1 MTLRSARLCL
11 AAGMVVF
18 AAGRLPA
25 QPPRPIPPANRS
37 NDNFLIDYNIQGADV
52 DAVLQNLEDFT
63 GRTVIRPQAL
73 TPFTYTLKMRAT
85 KSDLII
91 ALESLLEANGV
102 AVIPLG
108 DKYLKVVPLQLAR
121 TEAPE
126 LIEGSTLDLPP
137 SDRVV
142 TKLFQFQFLRVEEF
156 FTPQLIQGMFSP
168 NIAGNVVTVPKANA
182 AFVTDT
188 LANVQRTERLVEKLD
203 QPLMA
208 GLKPKFYT
216 LQNGAKASDVV
227 NKLKTILSGPLQNQ
241 IGTATTYSADD
252 RTNQIILLADP
263 HQEKLFDELIE
274 KLDVT
279 STPNTRNE
287 VIYLKHAD
295 AQTVAPILQQLVQGQ
310 VAAAQKA
317 TTAQSL
323 RPGEASSGPNQGQN
337 GAPAVPGGIA
347 GLPGGGTLAPSPAA
361 QAVASAA
368 ASNPNNEFSTLAVI
382 QADERSNS
390 IIISGTVD
398 DIRLIKELIAKID
411 IVLAQVRIEVIVAEV
426 TLTDTDQSG
435 ITALGLTVG
444 TDNVRGTHITNF
456 TGSVPGWDVTSGVV
470 NPLAFQAALNS
481 TTTGSRNLVKIL
493 QTPVIT
499 TTHAKQGEVNVG
511 EKDPLITSTQSTP
524 VSGGTT
530 SSSGFATNSTVS
542 YTDISVDLKV
552 TPLIGDDGN
561 IAMTI
566 DQVVDDIIGN
576 VTINGNTQPIIGH
589 RETTSFINC
598 KDGQMVVLGGLQ
610 RTVKS
615 TTQTKLGLLFEIPI
629 LSQLLGGHTDEL
641 DRTELLIFVRP
652 HVIPPDEAT
661 ADTKEEVKVMS
672 NKKDINAFL
681 QDPSKQ
687 PDRNDKKQN
696 LLDRF

>member
-1 MTLRSARLCL
+1 MTLPLARLCV
-11 AAGMVVF
+11 AASLVLF
-18 AAGRLPA
+18 ASRLPA
-25 QPPRPIPPANRS
+25 QTAAPRPAPL
-37 NDNFLIDYNIQGADV
+37 FDYNIQGTDV
-52 DAVLQNLEDFT
+52 DAVLNTLEELT

-73 TPFTYTLKMRAT
+73 PAATYTIKEVQVT
-85 KSDLII
+85 KADLVI

-108 DKYLKVVPLQLAR
+108 EKYLKVVPLQLAR

-126 LIEGSTLDLPP
+126 FIDGSTLGLPP

-142 TKLFQFQFLRVEEF
+142 TKMFQFQFLRVSEF
-156 FTPQLIQGMFSP
+156 FNPALIQGMFSP
-168 NIAGNVVTVPKANA
+168 NIAGNVVVVEKANA

-188 LANVQRTERLVEKLD
+188 LANLQRTERLID
-203 QPLMA
+203 QVDRPLMA

-227 NKLKTILSGPLQNQ
+227 NRLRTILSGPLQNQ
-241 IGTATTYSADD
+241 IGSATTYTADD
-252 RTNQIILLADP
+252 RTNQVILLADP
-263 HQEKLFDELIE
+263 QQQALFDELIA

-295 AQTVAPILQQLVQGQ
+295 AQTVAPILQQLVTGQ

-317 TTAQSL
+317 TAAQSL
-323 RPGEASSGPNQGQN
+323 RPGEVTSA
-337 GAPAVPGGIA
+337 GANPAGAAP
-347 GLPGGGTLAPSPAA
+347 GLPAGITPGGTLAANPVA
-361 QAVASAA
+361 QAVAAA
-368 ASNPNNEFSTLAVI
+368 AGANPNNEFSSLAVI

-390 IIISGTVD
+390 IIVSGTVD
-398 DIRLIKELIAKID
+398 DIRLIRDLISKID
-411 IVLAQVRIEVIVAEV
+411 IVLAQVRIEVIIAEV

-444 TDNVRGTHITNF
+444 TDSTRGTHITNF

-470 NPLAFQAALNS
+470 NPLALQAALNS

-524 VSGGTT
+524 ISGGTT
-530 SSSGFATNSTVS
+530 TNGFSTNSTVS
-542 YTDISVDLKV
+542 YQDISVDLKV

-566 DQVVDDIIGN
+566 DQIVDDIIGN
-576 VTINGNTQPIIGH
+576 VSINGNSQPIIGH
-589 RETTSFINC
+589 REMTSFLNC
-598 KDGQMVVLGGLQ
+598 KDGEMMVLGGLQ
-610 RTVKS
+610 RTQKS
-615 TTQTKLGLLFEIPI
+615 TSQTKLGLLFEIPI

-641 DRTELLIFVRP
+641 QRTELLIFIRP
-652 HVIPPDEAT
+652 HVVPLEGSTAEAK
-661 ADTKEEVKVMS
+661 AAIGVMS
-672 NKKDINAFL
+672 NKDQVNSYL
-681 QDPSKQ
+681 QDPTKQ
-687 PDRNDKKQN
+687 PDHNDKVQN
-696 LLDRF
+696 LRDRF

>member
-1 MTLRSARLCL
+1 MTLRSARLSVAVSL
-11 AAGMVVF
+11 AVLAT
-18 AAGRLPA
+18 ARLPA
-25 QPPRPIPPANRS
+25 QPASAAAVAAASRPNNEPY
-37 NDNFLIDYNIQGADV
+37 IDYNIQGVDV
-52 DAVLQNLEDFT
+52 DAVLQNLEEFT
-63 GRTVIRPQAL
+63 GRIVIRPQAL
-73 TPFTYTLKMRAT
+73 TPYTYTLKARLRKT
-85 KSDLII
+85 DLVI

-126 LIEGSTLDLPP
+126 FIEGSTLDLPP

-142 TKLFQFQFLRVEEF
+142 TKLFQFQFLRVSEF
-156 FTPQLIQGMFSP
+156 FNPTLIQGMFSP
-168 NIAGNVVTVPKANA
+168 NIAGNVVVVEKANA

-188 LANVQRTERLVEKLD
+188 LANLQRTERLINKVD
-203 QPLMA
+203 RPLMA
-208 GLKPKFYT
+208 GLTPKFYT

-227 NKLKTILSGPLQNQ
+227 NRLRTILTGPLQNQ
-241 IGTATTYSADD
+241 IGTATTFTADD

-263 HQEKLFDELIE
+263 QQLSLFDELIA

-295 AQTVAPILQQLVQGQ
+295 AQTVAPILQQLVTGQ
-310 VAAAQKA
+310 VANAQKVS
-317 TTAQSL
+317 TSQSL
-323 RPGEASSGPNQGQN
+323 RPGEVTSGSQTPLVGTTP
-337 GAPAVPGGIA
+337 GA
-347 GLPGGGTLAPSPAA
+347 LPGIVPGGTLAPAPAP
-361 QAVASAA
+361 QAA
-368 ASNPNNEFSTLAVI
+368 AGGGSPSPNNEFSTLAII

-390 IIISGTVD
+390 IIVSGTVD
-398 DIRLIKELIAKID
+398 DIRLIRELINKID

-435 ITALGLTVG
+435 IAALNLTVG
-444 TDNVRGTHITNF
+444 TDNIRGTHITNF
-456 TGSVPGWDVTSGVV
+456 SGSVPGWDVTSGVV
-470 NPLAFQAALNS
+470 NPLALQAALNT

-499 TTHAKQGEVNVG
+499 TTHAKQGETNVG

-524 VSGGTT
+524 VSGGTG
-530 SSSGFATNSTVS
+530 SSGFSTNSTVS
-542 YTDISVDLKV
+542 YQDISVDLKV

-576 VTINGNTQPIIGH
+576 VTINGNSQPIIGH
-589 RETTSFINC
+589 REMTSFLNC
-598 KDGQMVVLGGLQ
+598 KDGQMMVLGGLQ
-610 RTVKS
+610 RTQKS
-615 TTQTKLGLLFEIPI
+615 TSQTKLGLLFEIPI
-629 LSQLLGGHTDEL
+629 LSQLLGGHTDTL
-641 DRTELLIFVRP
+641 QRTELLVFVRP
-652 HVIPPDEAT
+652 HVVPIEDST
-661 ADTKEEVKVMS
+661 AETKDAIKVMS
-672 NKKDINAFL
+672 NKEQVNSYLA
-681 QDPSKQ
+681 DPSKQ
-687 PDRNDKKQN
+687 PDHNDKAKN